1 MAITIGIKWTKEKDT
16 WQLSNGEEVM
26 LSLGT
31 KHKGARPLF
40 LEERSFQILEKGT
53 WNPIWYIENSR
64 KESILQMKF
73 GFWSSKGKIQFQDG
87 ALYECYFKNSPC
99 LKLIIRDLRYK
110 EDLISFQ
117 VDKGKDG
124 KLLPKMF
131 LHQKEMFTDK
141 LLFLLALGMGL
152 FLQYHE
158 NEMDF
163 ATLILLL
170 TA

>member
-1 MAITIGIKWTKEKDT
+1 MTITSDIKWTKEKDT

-26 LSLGT
+26 LSLGA
-31 KHKGARPLF
+31 KQKGTRPFFMEDRL
-40 LEERSFQILEKGT
+40 FQIFEKGI
-53 WNPIWYIENSR
+53 WNPIWYIENQR
-64 KESILQMKF
+64 KKKILQMKF
-73 GFWSSKGKIQFQDG
+73 GLWSSKGEIRFQDG
-87 ALYECYFKNSPC
+87 ALYQCYFKNSPC

-124 KLLPKMF
+124 KLLPKMT
-131 LHQKEMFTDK
+131 LHQREMFTDK

-152 FLQYHE
+152 FLHYHE

-163 ATLILLL
+163 TTLILLL